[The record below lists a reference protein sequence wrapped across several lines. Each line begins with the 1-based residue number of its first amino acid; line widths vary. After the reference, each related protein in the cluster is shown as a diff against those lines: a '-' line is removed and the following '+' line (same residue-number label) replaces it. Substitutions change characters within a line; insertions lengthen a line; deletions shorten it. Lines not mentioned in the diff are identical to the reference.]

1 MRQHIETETIKNSY
15 NTAYK
20 EEINRIT
27 AQEGILEFEFICK
40 IIEKYITNSLNVVYD
55 IGSGCGK
62 YTEYFLRKGVQV
74 GCVDIS
80 ENLVNY
86 FRSTIEYKFKEQL
99 LFNKV
104 CCATKLR
111 WIPSESADMVV
122 LMGPMYHITDI
133 LERRK
138 VWYRMNKILKK
149 SSFLIVVF
157 LDCLDN
163 STIDLITKYNIVSYK
178 KFTTYDISQVM
189 FGGFKV
195 PQFRCSPQNAEL
207 ETIEWFDMVAVQR
220 FPEYSTS
227 QIFDSSCTFEK
238 NPDQY
243 IAIFKKK

>member
-1 MRQHIETETIKNSY
+1 MRQQIETETIKNAY
-15 NTAYK
+15 NSAYK

-27 AQEGILEFEFICK
+27 AQEGVLEYEFICK
-40 IIEKYITNSLNVVYD
+40 IIEKYIPNSLNIVYD

-62 YTEYFLRKGVQV
+62 YTEYFLRKGIQV
-74 GCVDIS
+74 GCVDLS

-104 CCATKLR
+104 CCTTKLN
-111 WIPSESADMVV
+111 WIPSESADMVI
-122 LMGPMYHITDI
+122 LMGPMYHLTD
-133 LERRK
+133 LHERRK

-149 SSFLIVVF
+149 DSFLIVVF

-163 STIDLITKYNIVSYK
+163 ITKDLITKHNIVSYR
-178 KFTTYDISQVM
+178 KFITYDISQVR

-195 PQFRCSPQNAEL
+195 PQFRCSPQNAEQ
-207 ETIEWFDMVAVQR
+207 ETLEWFDMVAVQR
-220 FPEYSTS
+220 FREYSAP
-227 QIFDSSCTFEK
+227 QIFDSLCSFEK
-238 NPDQY
+238 NQDQY